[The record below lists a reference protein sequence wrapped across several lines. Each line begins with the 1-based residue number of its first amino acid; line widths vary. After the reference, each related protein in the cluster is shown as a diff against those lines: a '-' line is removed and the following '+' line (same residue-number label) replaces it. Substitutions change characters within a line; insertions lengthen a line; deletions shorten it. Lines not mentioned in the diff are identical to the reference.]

1 MKSPHNE
8 FSIPVTVEFEDVD
21 AYKIAHHT
29 KLIAYLER
37 ARVRYFTSL
46 GFDLRAGDMTV
57 VLYHCDMNFK
67 KPAFFQDNLMVSV
80 SLKSF
85 DNFRMELYYKIRRNS
100 DLIAR
105 ASTGLCFIDP
115 LTNVMI
121 PAPDKYFEKMNALL
135 PQH

>member
-1 MKSPHNE
+1 MKSPLHE

-29 KLIAYLER
+29 KLISYLER

-46 GFDLRAGDMTV
+46 GFDLRAEDMTV

-67 KPAFFQDNLMVSV
+67 KPAFFQDNLTVSV

-115 LTNVMI
+115 LSKIMV
-121 PAPDKYFEKMNALL
+121 PAPDKYIEKINAFL
-135 PQH
+135 PRH